1 MSWARGFAE
10 HGYDPEPRPRPDW
23 VMDAPVRITKAEA
36 DARSWRSFWQ
46 GVAFGGLMVGASFI
60 AGAAFSGDTAS
71 FGGTGCTLVPVH
83 GMAHVAEVRCRNIET
98 GGYEAEVG
106 ADLTSYTLT
115 VHLLLDQGPG
125 KVPDSFTITPPDG
138 YFADPETL
146 ILDEFTEG
154 TIRIYQFVGA

>member
-1 MSWARGFAE
+1 MSWQRGYGE
-10 HGYDPEPRPRPDW
+10 TTYDPEPRPRPDW

-36 DARSWRSFWQ
+36 DRKAQR
-46 GVAFGGLMVGASFI
+46 AFTYAAVIFGILGFGA
-60 AGAAFSGDTAS
+60 GYAFAGDTANY
-71 FGGTGCTLVPVH
+71 GGTGCTLVPVE
-83 GMAHVAEVRCRNIET
+83 GEAHIAEARCTNIQI
-98 GGYEAEVG
+98 GGYQSVVG
-106 ADLTSYTLT
+106 ADLTAGTLT

-154 TIRIYQFVGA
+154 TIRIYPFVGA